1 MEGIGAVSDLI
12 ERGYTGL
19 TGRGFEGKIKE
30 VYKVR
35 LMSTS
40 ISKYSLC
47 LTLTSCAAP
56 ICVLAMRFSCLGLV
70 EVHV

>member
-12 ERGYTGL
+12 ERSYTGL
-19 TGRGFEGKIKE
+19 TGHGYESKIKE

-40 ISKYSLC
+40 ISK
-47 LTLTSCAAP
+47 
-56 ICVLAMRFSCLGLV
+56 
-70 EVHV
+70 